1 GRTGWPASA
10 GSLAAGLPAG
20 ELLALEARCDSALA
34 WAMVAGRLRAGAPA
48 AEALAGVIT
57 DLTGHGITGRFN
69 FLLTDGQAISATAAG
84 DTLCYPAARPAGP
97 GVVGASAP
105 GDDEPGGPGGPATA
119 DRRAPAG
126 AVEGPPLPVAP
137 PPPAGPDEG
146 RIRAS

>member
-84 DTLCYPAARPAGP
+84 DTLCYRAAGPAGP
-97 GVVGASAP
+97 GVVVASEP
-105 GDDEPGGPGGPATA
+105 GDDEPGWTEVPDNNVLTA
-119 DRRAPAG
+119 PDGAG
-126 AVEGPPLPVAP
+126 QVAP
-137 PPPAGPDEG
+137 PPV
-146 RIRAS
+146 S